1 MKSLFKTSILASIFM
16 FCLGTTGF
24 AVNSVKNV
32 TNSQLEFSTMTVD
45 NLLNMSPRQY
55 KEITGERL
63 GIKNTVKMKV
73 AQKILK
79 NKLKN
84 NSQEPLDKTL
94 YIILAI
100 LGWGFLGMGM
110 ATDWDGSEWIIC
122 LVLTALCWL
131 PGVIYALAKMKDHY

>member
-1 MKSLFKTSILASIFM
+1 M